1 MAARQLSLRNVLL
14 DDKAKAAAAFKQ
26 TALPTTLFFNAKG
39 ELVSTRI
46 GELSKAT
53 LTERLESL
61 AP

>member
-1 MAARQLSLRNVLL
+1 VLL